1 MTRISWL
8 KRIWKGRSKG
18 VSTVI
23 GTVFLMLIIFMV
35 STNVLLWTFSQN
47 ALYTQA
53 VKDENQ
59 KSADKLNENVI
70 ASDGNYSVSG
80 DEVTVKA
87 ILKNAGGIAAQI
99 INLWVFD
106 TNSSNLRYA
115 NKSLNFNLNPGDTLN
130 LTGLSGVTV
139 TILGADSSHEFV
151 SWFVTARG
159 NTVAL
164 EEMQTQEEGVIVAE
178 VAQGIGYLG
187 MDFDQFR
194 YFEYNSSDTLKDYP
208 GGSGSYLVPSG
219 EALAFRVRLTNYDPS
234 GNERTL
240 TLNSHSL
247 LWMYFPK
254 VGKQIYW
261 HVVNVDATGTVQ
273 PTYSEITIGY
283 KETVYVYFASGSDG
297 TFTGVPDKQK
307 PGTAGSAA
315 INLLLLGTIGSS
327 NYGQNIPFVSVYCT

>member
-1 MTRISWL
+1 
-8 KRIWKGRSKG
+8 

-59 KSADKLNENVI
+59 KSADKLNENVV
-70 ASDGNYSVSG
+70 ASNGNYSVLG

-87 ILKNAGGIAAQI
+87 MLKNAGGIAARI

-115 NKSLNFNLNPGDTLN
+115 NKSLDFNLNPGDTLN
-130 LTGLSGVTV
+130 LTGSSGMTV
-139 TILGADSSHEFV
+139 IIPGADWSHEFV

-159 NTVAL
+159 NTVAI
-164 EEMQTQEEGVIVAE
+164 EEMQIQEEGVIVAE

-187 MDFDQFR
+187 MDFDAFR
-194 YFEYNSSDTLKDYP
+194 YFEYETAYKLNLT
-208 GGSGSYLVPSG
+208 GGGSYLVPSG

-234 GNERTL
+234 GNKRSL

-247 LWMYFPK
+247 LWVYFPK

-261 HVVNVDATGTVQ
+261 HVVNVDETGTIQ
-273 PTYSEITIGY
+273 PTYSEIIIGY
-283 KETVYVYFASGSDG
+283 KETAYVYFASRSDG
-297 TFTGVPDKQK
+297 AFSGNNDQQKTGTVGP
-307 PGTAGSAA
+307 AA
-315 INLLLLGTIGSS
+315 VNLLLLGTIGSS
-327 NYGQNIPFVSVYCT
+327 SYGQNIPFVSVYSS